1 MKILKGTGRFGC
13 AVVSLAALAVL
24 LSGCGA
30 APDTSGEI
38 SLSPDISRASGNG
51 YTYYLI
57 EDGTLMAWGESYST
71 TDYDQRQPIFH
82 GAQSV
87 WTRRFGTL
95 VLDQE
100 GDLWTSDSMGLEGAR
115 EQEGMWYVLSDVVCA
130 TGSVWNSAAVCADGS
145 LWTWGRNASG
155 ELSNGEIAEDAFPL
169 PPQHI
174 MDGVRSVRAGTYAIT
189 IDGALYRFGEGCL
202 RPQHVMDGV
211 ADAARAKGEEIQ
223 VLTPEG
229 ELFLL
234 SDPADRSQNPALSDA
249 PAATLVRRVFD
260 GGYQLEDSAYWIWAP
275 GETEPIPL
283 ERDVELVV
291 QNMDEFMV
299 IPADGEP
306 EFIRIEGREVKY
318 RQ

>member
-155 ELSNGEIAEDAFPL
+155 ELSNGEIAEDAHPFHPSTLWTGCAASGPEPTPL
-169 PPQHI
+169 PS
-174 MDGVRSVRAGTYAIT
+174 MGRCTASGR
-189 IDGALYRFGEGCL
+189 
-202 RPQHVMDGV
+202 
-211 ADAARAKGEEIQ
+211 DASGPSTSWMEWLMRRGQRAKRSRYSHRRGSSSCSP
-223 VLTPEG
+223 TP
-229 ELFLL
+229 
-234 SDPADRSQNPALSDA
+234 PIVARI
-249 PAATLVRRVFD
+249 RRC
-260 GGYQLEDSAYWIWAP
+260 LMPRLPPW
-275 GETEPIPL
+275 
-283 ERDVELVV
+283 
-291 QNMDEFMV
+291 
-299 IPADGEP
+299 
-306 EFIRIEGREVKY
+306 
-318 RQ
+318 

>member
-1 MKILKGTGRFGC
+1 MRGSKGTGRFGC
-13 AVVSLAALAVL
+13 IVVSLAAFAALLA
-24 LSGCGA
+24 GCGA
-30 APDTSGEI
+30 APESAGEI
-38 SLSPDISRASGNG
+38 PLSPEVSRASGNG

-71 TDYDQRQPIFH
+71 TDYDQRQPVFH

-100 GDLWTSDSMGLEGAR
+100 GDLWTSDSLGLEGSR
-115 EQEGMWYVLSDVVCA
+115 EREGMWYVLSDVVCA

-155 ELSNGEIAEDAFPL
+155 ELSNGEIAEDGAPL

-174 MDGVRSVRAGTYAIT
+174 MDGVRAVRAGTYAIT
-189 IDGALYRFGEGCL
+189 LDGALYRFGEGCL
-202 RPQHVMDGV
+202 QPRHVMDNV
-211 ADAARAKGEEIQ
+211 ADAARAKGEEVQ

-234 SDPADRSQNPALSDA
+234 SAPEDPSQDQALPDT
-249 PAATLVRRVFD
+249 PVATQVRRVFD
-260 GGYQLEDSAYWIWAP
+260 GGYQLEDGAFRLWAP
-275 GETEPIPL
+275 EEAEAIPL
-283 ERDVELVV
+283 EREAELVV
-291 QNMDEFMV
+291 QNMDEFMI
-299 IPADGEP
+299 IPAGGQP
-306 EFIRIEGREVKY
+306 EFIRIEGRQVKY